1 MRNEDAMRMK
11 RLAIIGA
18 AYYQRP
24 LYKKAKEM
32 GLYVIGFAWA
42 DGAVCRDM
50 PDQFYE
56 ISVTE
61 KEQILDICR
70 KEQIDGICTI
80 ASDVAAPTVA
90 YVADKMGLIGNS
102 YECALRANNKYQMRK
117 AFVDAGVPCPRFKCL
132 SASENSEKI
141 KDKGEELRELGLPL
155 IVKPSDRSGSLGV
168 MKVER
173 EEDLQGAIEKA
184 MACSFRKEVMVEQ
197 FIEGREI
204 SVEFISYQGKH
215 YPLQITDKVT
225 TEAPHFVELE
235 HHQPADLSAAQYAE
249 IYALTDRALTA
260 LGVTN
265 GASHSEYRIT
275 KDGKIYVMEIGARMG
290 GDFIGAAMVKLSTGY
305 DFVQGVIEV
314 ALGTFEEPAFGER
327 KHSGVLYVS
336 EEVSWMM
343 PVLEHWEDYPE
354 LVAGEITLPGL
365 RPIQCSADRTG
376 YVVYQAEERINAGHY
391 V

>member
-1 MRNEDAMRMK
+1 MK
-11 RLAIIGA
+11 KLAIIGA

-32 GLYVIGFAWA
+32 GLFVIGFAWA
-42 DGAVCRDM
+42 DGAVCREL
-50 PDQFYE
+50 PDKFYE

-61 KEQILDICR
+61 KERILEVCR
-70 KEQIDGICTI
+70 KEQIDGVCTI

-90 YVADKMGLIGNS
+90 YVAEHMGLVGNS
-102 YECALRANNKYQMRK
+102 YECALRANNKYQMRQ
-117 AFVDAGVPCPRFKCL
+117 AFNNAGVPCPGFVCVKEQLGELEGQR
-132 SASENSEKI
+132 I
-141 KDKGEELRELGLPL
+141 KELGLPL
-155 IVKPSDRSGSLGV
+155 IVKPTDRSGSLGV
-168 MKVER
+168 MKVE
-173 EEDLQGAIEKA
+173 EESNLVSAIRHA
-184 MACSFRKEVMVEQ
+184 VDYSFQHEAMVEQ

-225 TEAPHFVELE
+225 TGAPHFVELE
-235 HHQPADLSAAQYAE
+235 HHQPADLSAVQYDE
-249 IYALTDRALTA
+249 IYALTDKALTA

-305 DFVQGVIEV
+305 DFVKGVIEV
-314 ALGTFEEPAFGER
+314 ALDTFMPPVFGEQ

-336 EEVSWMM
+336 EEVKWMM
-343 PVLEHWEDYPE
+343 PVLEHWQNYPE
-354 LVAGEITLPGL
+354 LVAGEVTLPGL
-365 RPIQCSADRTG
+365 RPIACSADRTG
-376 YVVYQAEERINAGHY
+376 YVVYQADKRIKALDY
-391 V
+391 KESKV

>member
-1 MRNEDAMRMK
+1 
-11 RLAIIGA
+11 
-18 AYYQRP
+18 
-24 LYKKAKEM
+24 M

-50 PDQFYE
+50 PDKFYE

-90 YVADKMGLIGNS
+90 YVAEKMGLIGNS
-102 YECALRANNKYQMRK
+102 YECALRANNKYEMRK
-117 AFVDAGVPCPRFKCL
+117 AFTNANIPCPQYWYINDESYITHHTSHITQLPF
-132 SASENSEKI
+132 
-141 KDKGEELRELGLPL
+141 PL

-173 EEDLQGAIEKA
+173 EEDLQGAIENA
-184 MACSFRKEVMVEQ
+184 MDCSFRKEVMVEQ

-235 HHQPADLSAAQYAE
+235 HHQPADLSTAQYEE
-249 IYALTDRALTA
+249 IYVLTDRALTA

-305 DFVQGVIEV
+305 DFVLGVIEV
-314 ALGTFEEPAFGER
+314 ALGTFATPVFGER
-327 KHSGVLYVS
+327 RHSGVLYVS
-336 EEVSWMM
+336 EEVAWMM
-343 PVLEHWEDYPE
+343 PVLEHWQNYPE

-365 RPIQCSADRTG
+365 RPITCSADRTG
-376 YVVYQAEERINAGHY
+376 YVVYQADRRINAEDY
-391 V
+391 KE